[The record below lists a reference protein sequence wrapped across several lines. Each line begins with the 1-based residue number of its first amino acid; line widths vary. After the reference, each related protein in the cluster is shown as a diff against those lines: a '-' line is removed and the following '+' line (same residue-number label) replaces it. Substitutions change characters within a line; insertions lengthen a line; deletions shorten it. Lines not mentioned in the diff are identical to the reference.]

1 MIFTHLF
8 IIIGLYGQPSISDT
22 TLSIPMFYAS
32 YAYQIP
38 GGDLSDRFGN
48 NSAIGGGFL
57 WKTSKN
63 WLWGAEYLYLFGKD
77 IKIDDQIM
85 GNIKTADGNIISMA
99 GNFASYSI
107 YERGY
112 YISGRIG
119 KVIPVLG
126 PNPNSGF
133 VVTGSPG
140 YFEHKIRIEVNQNNA
155 PQLDGDYKKG
165 YDRLTGGFC
174 ISEFLGYLYLSKSKL
189 LNFYAGIEFNQAW
202 TKPLRDVNFDT
213 GEPDPVQKRFDS
225 LTGIRVAW
233 IIPLFRRLPE
243 KYYYY

>member
-1 MIFTHLF
+1 MIFTYFF

-32 YAYQIP
+32 YSYQIP
-38 GGDLSDRFGN
+38 GGDLSKRFGN

-57 WKTSKN
+57 WKTNEN

-77 IKIDDQIM
+77 VIVTDEIM
-85 GNIKTADGNIISMA
+85 YNIKTADGNIISMA

-133 VVTGSPG
+133 VVTGSLG
-140 YFEHKIRIEVNQNNA
+140 YFEHKIRIEVGQNNA

-174 ISEFLGYLYLSKSKL
+174 IGEFFGYLYLSKSKL